1 MAAHEQESPWV
12 VDTREL
18 IRRPGS
24 MRELTRTVTA
34 PERIGTDV
42 IAIQPG
48 HQVEMDVRLE
58 SVVEGVLA
66 TGTVRA
72 TASGECVRCLEDL
85 EVPLEVGLQELF
97 AYPERA
103 AHHSKVAGPAARKG
117 GRNADSETDEDEQHV
132 LDGDLMDLEEVV
144 RDAVVTAL
152 PFQPVCRDD
161 CPGLC
166 PECGARLEDD
176 PDHHHDVIDPRW
188 SALSSLSVPA
198 DDDEKRN

>member
-1 MAAHEQESPWV
+1 MAAHEQEGPWV

-18 IRRPGS
+18 VRRPGA
-24 MRELTRTVTA
+24 MRELSRTVTA

-42 IAIQPG
+42 VAVQVGQP
-48 HQVEMDVRLE
+48 VELDLRME
-58 SVVEGVLA
+58 SVVEGVLV
-66 TGTVRA
+66 TGTVTA
-72 TASGECVRCLEDL
+72 TASGMCVRCLEDL
-85 EVPLEVGLQELF
+85 EVDLEVGLQELF

-103 AHHSKVAGPAARKG
+103 AHHHKVTAPPSRKG
-117 GRNADSETDEDEQHV
+117 GGKDTETDEDEQHV

-166 PECGARLEDD
+166 SECGARLADD

-188 SALSSLSVPA
+188 SALSAMGTPT
-198 DDDEKRN
+198 DDETKKRN

>member
-18 IRRPGS
+18 VRRPGA
-24 MRELTRTVTA
+24 MRELSLSVTA

-42 IAIQPG
+42 VAVQAGQP
-48 HQVEMDVRLE
+48 VELDLRLE
-58 SVVEGVLA
+58 SVVEGILA
-66 TGTVRA
+66 TGTVTT
-72 TASGECVRCLEDL
+72 TASGVCVRCLDDVEL
-85 EVPLEVGLQELF
+85 ELEVGVQELF

-103 AHHSKVAGPAARKG
+103 AHHHKVASPASRKG
-117 GRNADSETDEDEQHV
+117 GGKDTETDEDEQHV

-166 PECGARLEDD
+166 PECGARLADD

-188 SALSSLSVPA
+188 SALAAMATPT

>member
-1 MAAHEQESPWV
+1 MAAHEQEGPWV

-18 IRRPGS
+18 IRRPGF
-24 MRELTRTVTA
+24 MRELSRTVTA

-42 IAIQPG
+42 IAIQAG
-48 HQVEMDVRLE
+48 HPVELGVRLE
-58 SVVEGVLA
+58 SVVEGVLV
-66 TGTVRA
+66 TGTVQA
-72 TASGECVRCLEDL
+72 AASGECVRCLDDVEVDL
-85 EVPLEVGLQELF
+85 KVGFQELF

-117 GRNADSETDEDEQHV
+117 GRHADDETDVEEQHV

-152 PFQPVCRDD
+152 PFQPVCQDD

-188 SALSSLSVPA
+188 SALASMSAPT